1 MTIIDDYVDYCKT
14 YIEKYGENTVVLLQ
28 CGDFFEI
35 YSYIEN
41 NVTFGASMQR
51 ICDLCNFQMSR
62 KNKSILENSRSNP
75 MMAGFPLVALQKNIQ
90 LLVQHNYTIVVIR
103 QVTPPP
109 NVKREVTEIISPG
122 TTLTTNTSEGIY
134 CMTIYVEIH
143 NMIPCIG
150 ICLMDVSTGTLLVKE
165 IQGTTYDTTIASD
178 EVYRLSQTYPPRE
191 VIFIGEQLEI
201 LEDIFDNVTVH
212 KDWKNYDKCILT
224 PSYQNTFLN
233 KIFQGEDMLT
243 ACERIHM
250 ERMPWAMIALV
261 KSIQFSYEHN
271 DLTIKHLTY
280 PVILDDSPHL
290 ILQYNSALQLN
301 VISTQQGEKP
311 LLSILN
317 RCATAF
323 GSRLFKERLMQPICE
338 KNELMRRYE
347 VVRNM
352 LYEQTYLS
360 IHREMSY
367 MNDLERMMRRI
378 QLGTFPM
385 CELPNLSMS
394 IGIAKNVLSN
404 DEYKTIL
411 SLFED
416 ELNTLFNLEE
426 CAKYTFVDAKTNI
439 FNKGQYSHLD
449 EMNDE
454 IEKHQTFVQS
464 LADKISSLQQGE
476 ATLCRV
482 ESNERDGYFL
492 TTTKKR
498 WQSATEQFKKNG
510 IKADDYKT
518 KPISATS
525 TMIRITSHEIDEA
538 SDKMLLGMR
547 KIMLKNQEAY
557 KETLNNLSN
566 KYSTN
571 FKKIINELADLDVA
585 CTNAKNAFDFRYNEP
600 TIQGEQSGF
609 SAKAM
614 RHPILERI
622 HTSVEYTTNDIIMSQ
637 DGLLLF
643 GINASGKSSL
653 MKAIGLNVLM
663 AQAGM
668 YVPCSSFQ
676 YTPYKHLFTRISGN
690 DNLYKGHSTFTVEML
705 ELRNILRRAN
715 KNSLVLGDELCAGT
729 EWISALAI
737 VGAGIQTLSQKEATF
752 VFATHLHELA
762 TMDAIKKCTNVR
774 LAHMHIEVDAC
785 GKIIYDRILREGNG
799 SEMYG
804 LEVCGTLMLPA
815 EFMQQAHQIR
825 RTITNVP
832 DKLVSNKVSRYNS
845 QVTMDKC
852 GICGKCATETHHIKM
867 QKNAVDGYIEHQ
879 SMNRV
884 SNLVPLCEMCHQS
897 VHHGNLEIIGYKHT
911 SNGNELNYKWVTPVV
926 KEELLEINK
935 LFQYIQKRFD
945 GWFVRKSL
953 RWKWKLIEDKEEIFR
968 IVKSKIK
975 GLTQDNLDI
984 FLDGLSYNIQ

>member
-41 NVTFGASMQR
+41 NITYGASMQR

-90 LLVQHNYTIVVIR
+90 ILVQNNYTIVVIR

-122 TTLTTNTSEGIY
+122 ITLNTNNSEGLY

-165 IQGTTYDTTIASD
+165 IQGTSYDTNIASD

-191 VIFIGEQLEI
+191 VIFIGERMES
-201 LEDIFDNVTVH
+201 LEDIFDNIIVH
-212 KDWKNYDKCILT
+212 RDWQHYDKNILT
-224 PSYQNTFLN
+224 PSYQNSVLN
-233 KIFQGEDMLT
+233 KIFQGENMLT
-243 ACERIHM
+243 PCERIHM
-250 ERMPWAMIALV
+250 ERMPWAMVALV
-261 KSIQFSYEHN
+261 KNIQFAYEHN
-271 DLTIKHLTY
+271 DLVIKHLIQ

-301 VISTQQGEKP
+301 VISNQQGEKP

-323 GSRLFKERLMQPICE
+323 GSRLFKERLLQPICE
-338 KNELMRRYE
+338 TKELTRRYE
-347 VVRNM
+347 SIQSM
-352 LYEQTYLS
+352 LYNQKYID

-385 CELPNLSMS
+385 CELPNLTMS
-394 IGIAKNVLSN
+394 IGIAKNVLTN
-404 DEYKTIL
+404 IEYKDLLI
-411 SLFED
+411 LFEN
-416 ELNTLFNLEE
+416 ELNNIFDLEE
-426 CAKYTFVDAKTNI
+426 CSKYTLVDAKTNI
-439 FNKGQYSHLD
+439 FKKGHFVHLD
-449 EMNDE
+449 EINND
-454 IEKHQTFVQS
+454 IEKYQQVIQQ
-464 LADKISSLQQGE
+464 LAENISKLLPGE

-482 ESNERDGYFL
+482 ESNERDGYFF

-498 WQSATEQFKKNG
+498 WQSAIEQFKKNG
-510 IKADDYKT
+510 IKTDDYKI

-525 TMIRITSHEIDEA
+525 SMIRITSNDIDEA
-538 SDKMLLGMR
+538 SDKIILGMR
-547 KIMLKNQEAY
+547 KMMLKTQEAY
-557 KETLNNLSN
+557 KETLSNLTN
-566 KYSTN
+566 KYLTN
-571 FKKIINELADLDVA
+571 FKVIINELADLDVA
-585 CTNAKNAFDFRYNEP
+585 CTNAKNAFEYCYTKP
-600 TIQGEQSGF
+600 TIEGELSGF
-609 SAKAM
+609 SAKAI

-622 HTSVEYTTNDIIMSQ
+622 HTNVEYTTNDIKMSQ

-653 MKAIGLNVLM
+653 MKAIGLNIIM
-663 AQAGM
+663 AQSGM

-676 YTPYKHLFTRISGN
+676 YSPYKHLFTRISGN

-737 VGAGIQTLSQKEATF
+737 VGSGIQTLSQKEATF

-762 TMDAIKKCTNVR
+762 TMDAIKECKNVR
-774 LAHMHIEVDAC
+774 LAHMHIELDSS
-785 GKIIYDRILREGNG
+785 GKIIYDRVLREGNG
-799 SEMYG
+799 SAMYG
-804 LEVCGTLMLPA
+804 LEVCGALMLPQ
-815 EFMQQAHQIR
+815 EFMIQAHKIR
-825 RTITNVP
+825 RTITDVP
-832 DKLVSNKVSRYNS
+832 DKLISNKVSRYNS
-845 QVTMDKC
+845 QVKMDNC
-852 GICGKCATETHHIKM
+852 GICGKYATETHHIKM
-867 QKNAVDGYIEHQ
+867 QKDAINGYIDHQ
-879 SMNRV
+879 SINRA
-884 SNLVPLCEMCHQS
+884 SNLVPLCESCHQC
-897 VHHGNLEIIGYKHT
+897 VHHGNLEIYGYKNT
-911 SNGNELNYKWVTPVV
+911 SNGNELIYKFVTPII
-926 KEELLEINK
+926 KDDIEMNK
-935 LFQYIQKRFD
+935 IIPYIQKRFE

-953 RWKWKLIEDKEEIFR
+953 RGKWKLVENKEEIFK

-975 GLTQDNLDI
+975 GLTQDYLDI
-984 FLDGLSYNIQ
+984 FLDEVSLNIKS